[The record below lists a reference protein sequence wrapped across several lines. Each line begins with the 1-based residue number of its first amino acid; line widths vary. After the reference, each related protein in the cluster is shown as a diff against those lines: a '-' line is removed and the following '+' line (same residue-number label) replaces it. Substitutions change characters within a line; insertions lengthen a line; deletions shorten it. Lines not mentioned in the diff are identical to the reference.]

1 MNRLTKTISVFTLV
15 FSALGLS
22 QAQLW
27 YNGDPNLVNGLAS
40 ERNTLISDARV
51 YDDFSFNSGKTITG
65 VFGNFFMDFFTSQA
79 YYEIRTGVSAGS
91 GGTLIASGVI
101 PVTQTPNGFDAF
113 GLTGYRI
120 SGSITPVAL
129 AGLTQYWLTVAPIG
143 TGSGRAFLQ
152 TTSFANSVGNTTSG
166 QAFFDSTYFG
176 YGFTPTVQLGEDQ
189 MNYSLGVVPEP
200 ASMVALA
207 TGLVSLFARRRRK

>member
-27 YNGDPNLVNGLAS
+27 YNGDPDLVSGLAS
-40 ERNTLISDARV
+40 EINTVVSDARV
-51 YDDFSFNSGKTITG
+51 YDDFTLNSGATITG

-79 YYEIRTGVSAGS
+79 YYEIRSGVSAGN
-91 GGTLIASGVI
+91 GGTLLASGTIAVS
-101 PVTQTPNGFDAF
+101 QTPNGFDNF

-120 SGSITPVAL
+120 SGSITPLAL
-129 AGLTQYWLTVAPIG
+129 AGLTQYWLTLAPIG

-166 QAFFDSTYFG
+166 QAFFDSTFFG
-176 YGFTPTVQLGEDQ
+176 FNFTPTTQVGQGLE
-189 MNYSLGVVPEP
+189 NFSLGVVPEP

>member
-27 YNGDPNLVNGLAS
+27 YNGDPDLVSGLAS
-40 ERNTLISDARV
+40 EINTVVSDARV
-51 YDDFSFNSGKTITG
+51 YDDFTLNSGATVNG
-65 VFGNFFMDFFTSQA
+65 VFGNFFMDFFASQA
-79 YYEIRTGVSAGS
+79 YYEIRSGVSAGL
-91 GGTLIASGVI
+91 GGTLLASGVI
-101 PVTQTPNGFDAF
+101 PVIQTPNGFDAF

-120 SGSITPVAL
+120 SGSITPLAL
-129 AGLTQYWLTVAPIG
+129 AGLTQYWLTLAPIG

-166 QAFFDSTYFG
+166 QAFFDSTFFG
-176 YGFTPTVQLGEDQ
+176 FNFTPTTQVGQGLE
-189 MNYSLGVVPEP
+189 NFSLGVVPEP